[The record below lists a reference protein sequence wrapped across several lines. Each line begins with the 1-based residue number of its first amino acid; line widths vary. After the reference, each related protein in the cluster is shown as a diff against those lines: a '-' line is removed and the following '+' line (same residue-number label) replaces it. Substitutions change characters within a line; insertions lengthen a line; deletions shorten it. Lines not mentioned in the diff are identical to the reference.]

1 MSLARPATNPAA
13 RRANGLTAVTGL
25 ALCLCLGTAV
35 ADEGPTATA
44 NTEQLQEVVVTAQ
57 FRRQDL
63 ETTPVA
69 ITALSGAQ
77 LDEHNATSLAS
88 LNGLAPNLTVSA
100 GTNTNGPS
108 AQTFIRGIGQ
118 SDGHPGLEPGVGI
131 YVDDVYHG
139 LLLGS
144 DLDLTDLDRAEVLRG
159 PQGTL
164 AGKNSIG
171 GAIKLFSRK
180 PTGATDGYVD
190 ATYGDF
196 NLIKI
201 KAGGNFTLVP
211 DTLYARLSGVS
222 EQQDGYMKRLDYAC
236 VTGQNISSTQIPVHG
251 CQLGTEGGTDLHAVR
266 VALRWTVGAG
276 IENNLIATD
285 SQDRSEVPA
294 LKLLYSNNTQGL
306 IPGGNGSQFITGP
319 RSYTTY
325 ATYTNLGFTD
335 PQKYILAGAP
345 GAGTHA
351 ALSLP
356 LTDPTNYYSLTD
368 TLEWKLAEA
377 YTLTVI
383 TGWLR
388 YNGAYSIEVGDS
400 PYAVQFLDDTWADNQ
415 FTEEIR
421 LNGTSLGRLDWTV
434 GGYYYH
440 ELANFGGLK
449 LLTPGAAS
457 ETLFTGNDPIVS
469 TNKSVFAHDLW
480 RATDQLSVITGIRYT
495 KENKEYTFS
504 RLNPYDQAVPS
515 YTPVGPLNGTT
526 GTYSGS
532 HVDYRAGAEYQWT
545 DELMTYAEW
554 STGFRGGGVNP
565 RPFIPQQEVPFGPE
579 SLHATELGLKSD
591 LLDHHLRL
599 NLSGFFNQYDNI
611 LLTNNAPTV
620 VNGVVLSANNA
631 TPVNV
636 GTAHIEGAEAEI
648 VLRPIAALQVDGSV
662 SYLHFKF
669 TSINRSAATIPGVS
683 LNTRDPYVP
692 DRMATLGAQYTY
704 SLPLGGSLAARVDG
718 QYQSSFFTDLTNT
731 ALGQVGGRTLV
742 NARLTWRSPK
752 DDWQATVGVTN
763 LTDRFY
769 YINKVNSVAPT
780 NIVQGQPGAPR
791 EWLVSLRRNF

>member
-1 MSLARPATNPAA
+1 MRVAGPAA
-13 RRANGLTAVTGL
+13 VL
-25 ALCLCLGTAV
+25 AACLGISVIAH
-35 ADEGPTATA
+35 ANDET
-44 NTEQLQEVVVTAQ
+44 LQEVVVTAQ
-57 FRRQDL
+57 FRQQSL

-69 ITALSGAQ
+69 ITALSGVQ

-88 LNGLAPNLTVSA
+88 LNGLAPNLTVAA

-108 AQTFIRGIGQ
+108 AQIFVRGIGQ

-144 DLDLTDLDRAEVLRG
+144 DLDLTDLDRVEVLRG

-171 GAIKLFSRK
+171 GAVKLFSKR
-180 PTGATDGYVD
+180 PTGQTDGYLE

-196 NLIKI
+196 NLIKV
-201 KAGGNFTLVP
+201 KAAANFTLIP
-211 DTLYARLSGVS
+211 NTLFARVSGVS
-222 EQQDGYMKRLDYAC
+222 EKQDGYMKRLDYAC
-236 VTGQNISSTQIPVHG
+236 VTGQNVSSTQIPVQG
-251 CQLGTEGGTDLHAVR
+251 CELGTEGGADLHAVR
-266 VALRWTVGAG
+266 VALRWIVNES
-276 IENNLIATD
+276 IENNFSATG

-294 LKLLYSNNTQGL
+294 LKLLYSNNTQGI
-306 IPGGNGSQFITGP
+306 IPNGNGSQFITGP
-319 RSYTTY
+319 TSYTTY
-325 ATYTNLGFTD
+325 ATYNNLGFTD
-335 PQKYILAGAP
+335 PQRYILAGAP

-356 LTDPTNYYSLTD
+356 LTDPINYYGLTD
-368 TLEWKLAEA
+368 NLEWKLSDQ
-377 YTLTVI
+377 YTLSVI
-383 TGWLR
+383 TGYLR

-400 PYAVQFLDDTWADNQ
+400 PYAVQLLDDTWSDNQ
-415 FTEEIR
+415 LTEEIR

-457 ETLFTGNDPIVS
+457 ETLFTGSDPITS
-469 TNKSVFAHDLW
+469 SNKSAFAHDVW
-480 RATDQLSVITGIRYT
+480 RATDQFSVITGIRYT

-504 RLNPYDQAVPS
+504 RLNPYDQALPS

-532 HVDYRAGAEYQWT
+532 HMDYRAGVQYQWT
-545 DELMTYAEW
+545 DQVMTYAQW

-579 SLHATELGLKSD
+579 SLHATEVGLKSD

-599 NLSGFFNQYDNI
+599 NVSGFFNQYDNI
-611 LLTNNAPTV
+611 LLTNTAATV

-636 GTAHIEGAEAEI
+636 GTAHIQGAEAEI
-648 VLRPIAALQVDGSV
+648 TLRPAALVQIDGSV

-669 TSINRSAATIPGVS
+669 TSINQSAATIPGVS
-683 LNTRDPYVP
+683 LNTQDPYVP
-692 DRMATLGAQYTY
+692 TRMATLGAQYTCA
-704 SLPLGGSLAARVDG
+704 LPNGSSFSPRIDV
-718 QYQSSFFTDLTNT
+718 QYQSAFFTDLTNT
-731 ALGQVGGRTLV
+731 ALGEVPGRTLA
-742 NARLTWRSPK
+742 NARLTWHSPQ
-752 DDWQATVGVTN
+752 DDWQATVAITN

-769 YINKVNSVAPT
+769 YINKVNATAPT
-780 NIVQGQPGAPR
+780 NIAQGQPGAPR

>member
-1 MSLARPATNPAA
+1 MSVARPAATAAA
-13 RRANGLTAVTGL
+13 RRASGLTAVT
-25 ALCLCLGTAV
+25 ALTLCLGIAN
-35 ADEGPTATA
+35 ADEKPGGNAA
-44 NTEQLQEVVVTAQ
+44 TEQLQEVVVTAQ
-57 FRRQDL
+57 FRKQDL
-63 ETTPVA
+63 QTTPVA

-77 LDEHNATSLAS
+77 LEEHSATSLAS
-88 LNGLAPNLTVSA
+88 LNGLAPNLTVAA

-131 YVDDVYHG
+131 YVDEVYHG

-144 DLDLTDLDRAEVLRG
+144 DLDLTDLDRVEVLRG

-180 PTGATDGYVD
+180 PTGNTDGYVD
-190 ATYGDF
+190 ASYGDF
-196 NLIKI
+196 NLVKI

-222 EQQDGYMKRLDYAC
+222 QQQDGYMKRLDYAC
-236 VTGQNISSTQIPVHG
+236 VTGQNVSSTQVPVHG

-266 VALRWTVGAG
+266 VALRWLVSEG
-276 IENNLIATD
+276 IENNFIATD

-294 LKLLYSNNTQGL
+294 LKLLSSNNTQGL

-325 ATYTNLGFTD
+325 ATYNNLGFTD
-335 PQKYILAGAP
+335 PQRYILAAAP

-356 LTDPTNYYSLTD
+356 LTDPTNYYALTD
-368 TLEWKLAEA
+368 TLDWKLAEQ

-388 YNGAYSIEVGDS
+388 YDGAYSIEVGDS
-400 PYAVQFLDDTWADNQ
+400 PYAVQFLDDTWSDNQ

-421 LNGTSLGRLDWTV
+421 LNGTSLGRLDWTI

-457 ETLFTGNDPIVS
+457 ETLFTGNDPITS
-469 TNKSVFAHDLW
+469 SNKSVFAHDVW
-480 RATDQLSVITGIRYT
+480 RATDRLSVITGIRYT

-504 RLNPYDQAVPS
+504 RLDPYDQAVAS

-532 HVDYRAGAEYQWT
+532 HVDYRAGVEYQWT

-579 SLHATELGLKSD
+579 SLHATEVGLKSD

-599 NLSGFFNQYDNI
+599 NVSGFFNQYDNI

-636 GTAHIEGAEAEI
+636 GTAHIEGAEAEL
-648 VLRPIAALQVDGSV
+648 VLRPVTALQIDGSV

-683 LNTRDPYVP
+683 LDTQDPYVP
-692 DRMATLGAQYTY
+692 SRMATLGAQYTY
-704 SLPLGGSLAARVDG
+704 SLPVGGSLAARVDA
-718 QYQSSFFTDLTNT
+718 QYQSSFFTDLSNT
-731 ALGQVGGRTLV
+731 TLGQVSGRTLV

-752 DDWQATVGVTN
+752 EDWQATVGVTN

-769 YINKVNSVAPT
+769 YINKVNSTAPT

-791 EWLVSLRRNF
+791 EWLVSIRRNF